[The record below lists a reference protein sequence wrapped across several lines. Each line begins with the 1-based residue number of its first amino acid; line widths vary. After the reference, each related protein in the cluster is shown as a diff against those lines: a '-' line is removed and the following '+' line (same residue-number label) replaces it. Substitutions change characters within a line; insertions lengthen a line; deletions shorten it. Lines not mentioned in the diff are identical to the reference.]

1 MKHFLLF
8 FLGMSQLVLAQQ
20 EKAFKHNV
28 SSNETIKE
36 IAKKY
41 NVSEKEILRL
51 NPGAENGLKE
61 NTQLLIPNN
70 NSISYL
76 LKKNDV
82 KAEAYVAHQVQP
94 KETLYGISRQHNTTI
109 EAIQLANP
117 EILKEGLKV
126 GQTLNIPSV
135 KVATTPTP
143 KAVPMVTGNV
153 HEVQPKETLFS
164 IARLYNVSVKD
175 LDALNTEVLK
185 EGLKIGMK
193 ITIPNKKKT
202 ISGQAR
208 IINNETV
215 FHVVQPKETKYSI
228 SKKYGITIEQLELQ
242 NPEIINGLTEG
253 NKLAINKSMLKAKNE
268 NEELMIALA
277 EKQAVV
283 EKSKAQNAKI
293 EDLED
298 RLTVQKELNKKM
310 ITLNKLN
317 INLNAI
323 DETKTGS
330 VEKLR
335 LVLDANK
342 KIQDVLIGK
351 LDSLASTMERDLADL
366 KNRDV
371 ETLEE
376 SKKLEKESYQNII
389 ETDNL
394 ILGLKRDLA
403 ENRKIYTGIM
413 QKVHRITVQENQ
425 EYKKKVKANL
435 SDKDLA
441 SIDEIN
447 KLSEDQLANEKKNDA
462 LLAKVAS
469 IDAEKKDELKRKI
482 SKATFYSSEA
492 REYDDKL
499 AQVKLQRYQKTA
511 EENQKD
517 VATTTTLPEAAEI
530 RKQLNENIVDEKHPT
545 KMEIIRNLK
554 DLEDGFYMVAQVTDD
569 TAKRDAYAIQ
579 LTDAGETKSSF
590 FYNVNTLSYYV
601 YTKIFKTADEAIY
614 EYKTKINDP
623 LFSGLFIVQIAK
635 EQ

>member
-8 FLGMSQLVLAQQ
+8 FLGMTQLVLAQQ
-20 EKAFKHNV
+20 EKSFKHNV
-28 SSNETIKE
+28 SSNETITE

-41 NVSEKEILRL
+41 NVSEKEILKL

-82 KAEAYVAHQVQP
+82 KAVEYKQHEVTA
-94 KETLYGISRQHNTTI
+94 KETLYSISRQHKVTI
-109 EAIQLANP
+109 EDLQQANP
-117 EILKEGLKV
+117 DILKEGLKI
-126 GQTLNIPSV
+126 GQTLNIPNGNGI
-135 KVATTPTP
+135 TTSKPTQ
-143 KAVPMVTGNV
+143 TLSGNV

-175 LDALNTEVLK
+175 LDALNTEALK
-185 EGLKIGMK
+185 DGLKIGMK
-193 ITIPNKKKT
+193 IAIPNKKKT

-215 FHVVQPKETKYSI
+215 FHVVQPKETKYAI

-253 NKLAINKSMLKAKNE
+253 NKLAINKSMLKANNE

-366 KNRDV
+366 RNKDV

>member
-1 MKHFLLF
+1 MKQFLLL

-20 EKAFKHNV
+20 EKSFKHTIAT
-28 SSNETIKE
+28 NETLSE
-36 IAKKY
+36 IARKY
-41 NVSEKEILRL
+41 NVSEKELIRL
-51 NPGAENGLKE
+51 NPGAENGLQE
-61 NTQLLIPNN
+61 NTQLVIPNN

-82 KAEAYVAHQVQP
+82 KAVEYKQHEVTA
-94 KETLYGISRQHNTTI
+94 KETLYSISRQHKVTI
-109 EAIQLANP
+109 EDLQQANP
-117 EILKEGLKV
+117 DILKEGLKI
-126 GQTLNIPSV
+126 GQTLNIPNESL
-135 KVATTPTP
+135 VATP
-143 KAVPMVTGNV
+143 KATPALNGNL

-175 LDALNTEVLK
+175 LDELNAEALK
-185 EGLKIGMK
+185 DGLKIGLK

-208 IINNETV
+208 IINKETV
-215 FHVVQPKETKYSI
+215 FHVVQAKETKYSI
-228 SKKYGITIEQLELQ
+228 AKKYGITIEQLELQ
-242 NPEIINGLTEG
+242 NPEIINGLSEG
-253 NKLAINKSMLKAKNE
+253 NKLAINKSMLKANNE

-277 EKQAVV
+277 EKQAVM
-283 EKSKAQNAKI
+283 EKAKVQNAKI

-366 KNRDV
+366 KNSDV

-376 SKKLEKESYQNII
+376 SKKLEKESHQNII
-389 ETDNL
+389 ETDKL

-435 SDKDLA
+435 SDNDLA
-441 SIDEIN
+441 SIAEIN

-462 LLAKVAS
+462 LLAKVAT

-511 EENQKD
+511 EETRKD
-517 VATTTTLPEAAEI
+517 VATNTTLPEASEI
-530 RKQLNENIVDEKHPT
+530 RKELNENIVDEKHPT

-554 DLEDGFYMVAQVTDD
+554 DLEEGYYMVAQVADE
-569 TAKRDAYAIQ
+569 ASQRDAFAIKF
-579 LTDAGETKSSF
+579 TDAGETKTSF

-614 EYKTKINDP
+614 EYRTKVNNP
-623 LFSGLFIVQIAK
+623 LFSSLFIVQITK

>member
-8 FLGMSQLVLAQQ
+8 FLGMTQLVLAQQ
-20 EKAFKHNV
+20 EKSFKHNV
-28 SSNETIKE
+28 SSNETITE

-41 NVSEKEILRL
+41 NVSEKEILKL

-82 KAEAYVAHQVQP
+82 KAVEYKQHEVTA
-94 KETLYGISRQHNTTI
+94 KETLYSISRQHKVTI
-109 EAIQLANP
+109 EDLQQANP
-117 EILKEGLKV
+117 DILKEGLKI
-126 GQTLNIPSV
+126 GQTLNIPNGNGI
-135 KVATTPTP
+135 TTSKP
-143 KAVPMVTGNV
+143 AQILSGNV

-175 LDALNTEVLK
+175 LDALNTEALK
-185 EGLKIGMK
+185 DGLKIGMK
-193 ITIPNKKKT
+193 IAIPNKKKT

-215 FHVVQPKETKYSI
+215 FHVVQPKETKYAI

-253 NKLAINKSMLKAKNE
+253 NKLAINKSMLKANNE

-366 KNRDV
+366 RNKDV

-403 ENRKIYTGIM
+403 ENRKIYTSIM

-447 KLSEDQLANEKKNDA
+447 KLSEDQLANEKKNDV
-462 LLAKVAS
+462 LFAKVAS

-517 VATTTTLPEAAEI
+517 VATTTTLPESSEI

-545 KMEIIRNLK
+545 RMEIIRNLK
-554 DLEDGFYMVAQVTDD
+554 DLEDGFYMVAHVTDD
-569 TAKRDAYAIQ
+569 AAQRDAYAIK
-579 LTDAGETKSSF
+579 LTDAGETKTSF

-601 YTKIFKTADEAIY
+601 YTKIFPTADEAIY
-614 EYKTKINDP
+614 EYKTKVNNP
-623 LFSGLFIVQIAK
+623 LFSGIFIVQIAK

>member
-8 FLGMSQLVLAQQ
+8 FLGMTQLVLAQQ
-20 EKAFKHNV
+20 EKSFKHNV
-28 SSNETIKE
+28 SSNETITE

-41 NVSEKEILRL
+41 NVSEKEILKL

-82 KAEAYVAHQVQP
+82 KAVEYKQHEVTA
-94 KETLYGISRQHNTTI
+94 KETLYSISRQHKVTI
-109 EAIQLANP
+109 EDLQQANP
-117 EILKEGLKV
+117 DILKEGLKI
-126 GQTLNIPSV
+126 GQTLNIPDGNGI
-135 KVATTPTP
+135 ATTKPAQTLI
-143 KAVPMVTGNV
+143 GNV

-175 LDALNTEVLK
+175 LDALNTEALK
-185 EGLKIGMK
+185 DGLKIGMR
-193 ITIPNKKKT
+193 IAIPNKKKT

-215 FHVVQPKETKYSI
+215 FHVVQPKETKYAI

-242 NPEIINGLTEG
+242 NPEIINGLTVG
-253 NKLAINKSMLKAKNE
+253 NKLAINKSMLKANNE

-366 KNRDV
+366 RNRDV

-441 SIDEIN
+441 SIEEIN

-462 LLAKVAS
+462 LLAKVAT

-517 VATTTTLPEAAEI
+517 VATTTTLPEASEI
-530 RKQLNENIVDEKHPT
+530 RKELNENIVDEKHPT
-545 KMEIIRNLK
+545 RMEIIRNLK
-554 DLEDGFYMVAQVTDD
+554 DLEDGFYMVAHVTDD
-569 TAKRDAYAIQ
+569 AAQRDAYAIK
-579 LTDAGETKSSF
+579 LTDAGETKTSF

-601 YTKIFKTADEAIY
+601 YTKIFPTADEAIY
-614 EYKTKINDP
+614 EYKTKVNNP
-623 LFSGLFIVQIAK
+623 LFSGIFIVQIAK

>member
-8 FLGMSQLVLAQQ
+8 FLGMTQLVLAQQ
-20 EKAFKHNV
+20 EKSFKHNV
-28 SSNETIKE
+28 SSNETITE

-41 NVSEKEILRL
+41 NVSEKEILKL

-76 LKKNDV
+76 LKKNDL
-82 KAEAYVAHQVQP
+82 KAVEYKQHEVTA
-94 KETLYGISRQHNTTI
+94 KETLYSISRQHKVTI
-109 EAIQLANP
+109 EDLQQANP
-117 EILKEGLKV
+117 DILKEGLKI
-126 GQTLNIPSV
+126 GQTLNIPN
-135 KVATTPTP
+135 
-143 KAVPMVTGNV
+143 GNGITASKPAQILSGNL

-175 LDALNTEVLK
+175 LDALNTEALK
-185 EGLKIGMK
+185 DGLKIGMK
-193 ITIPNKKKT
+193 IAIPNKKKT

-215 FHVVQPKETKYSI
+215 FHLVQPKETKYAI

-253 NKLAINKSMLKAKNE
+253 NKLAINKSMLKANNE

-366 KNRDV
+366 RNKDV

-376 SKKLEKESYQNII
+376 SKKLEKESYRNII

-462 LLAKVAS
+462 LFAKVAS

-517 VATTTTLPEAAEI
+517 VATTTTLPEASEI

-545 KMEIIRNLK
+545 RMEIIRNLK
-554 DLEDGFYMVAQVTDD
+554 DLEDGFYMVAHVTDD
-569 TAKRDAYAIQ
+569 AAQRDAYAIK
-579 LTDAGETKSSF
+579 LTDAGETKTSF

-601 YTKIFKTADEAIY
+601 YTKIFPTADEAIY
-614 EYKTKINDP
+614 EYKTKVNNP
-623 LFSGLFIVQIAK
+623 LFSGIFIVQIAK

>member
-8 FLGMSQLVLAQQ
+8 FLGMTQLVIAQQ
-20 EKAFKHNV
+20 EKSFKHNV
-28 SSNETIKE
+28 SSNETITE

-41 NVSEKEILRL
+41 NVSEKEILKL

-82 KAEAYVAHQVQP
+82 KAVEYKQHEVTA
-94 KETLYGISRQHNTTI
+94 KETLYSISRQHKVTI
-109 EAIQLANP
+109 EDLQQANP
-117 EILKEGLKV
+117 DILKEGLKI
-126 GQTLNIPSV
+126 GQTLNIPNGNGI
-135 KVATTPTP
+135 ATTKPAQTL
-143 KAVPMVTGNV
+143 TGNV

-175 LDALNTEVLK
+175 LDALNTEALK
-185 EGLKIGMK
+185 DGLKIGMR
-193 ITIPNKKKT
+193 IAIPNKKKT

-215 FHVVQPKETKYSI
+215 FHVVQPKETKYAI

-242 NPEIINGLTEG
+242 NPEIINGLTVG
-253 NKLAINKSMLKAKNE
+253 NKLAINKSMLKANNE

-366 KNRDV
+366 RNRDV

-441 SIDEIN
+441 SIEEIN

-462 LLAKVAS
+462 LLAKVAT

-517 VATTTTLPEAAEI
+517 VATTTTLPEASEI
-530 RKQLNENIVDEKHPT
+530 RKELNENIVDEKHPT
-545 KMEIIRNLK
+545 RMEIIRNLK
-554 DLEDGFYMVAQVTDD
+554 DLEDGFYMVAHVTDD
-569 TAKRDAYAIQ
+569 AAQRDAYAIK
-579 LTDAGETKSSF
+579 LTDAGETKTSF

-601 YTKIFKTADEAIY
+601 YTKIFPTADEAIY
-614 EYKTKINDP
+614 EYKTKVNNP
-623 LFSGLFIVQIAK
+623 LFSGIFIVQIAK

>member
-1 MKHFLLF
+1 MKHFLLL

-20 EKAFKHNV
+20 EKSFKHTV
-28 SSNETIKE
+28 TSNETIAQ

-41 NVSEKEILRL
+41 NVSEKEILKL
-51 NPGAENGLKE
+51 NPGAENGLQE

-76 LKKNDV
+76 LKKSDV
-82 KAEAYVAHQVQP
+82 KAVEYKKHQVLS
-94 KETLYGISRQHNTTI
+94 KETLYGISRQHNVTI
-109 EAIQLANP
+109 EAIQNANP
-117 EILKEGLKV
+117 DLLTVGLKE
-126 GQTLNIPSV
+126 GQTLNIPDGKETV
-135 KVATTPTP
+135 VP
-143 KAVPMVTGNV
+143 KKENAISGNV

-175 LDALNTEVLK
+175 LDALNAETLK

-193 ITIPNKKKT
+193 IAIPNKKKT

-228 SKKYGITIEQLELQ
+228 SRKYGITIEQLELQ

-330 VEKLR
+330 VEKLK
-335 LVLDANK
+335 LILDANK

-366 KNRDV
+366 KEKDV

-389 ETDNL
+389 ETDKL

-403 ENRKIYTGIM
+403 ENRKIYSGIM

-425 EYKKKVKANL
+425 EYKKKVRANL
-435 SDKDLA
+435 SDKDLT
-441 SIDEIN
+441 SIAEIN
-447 KLSEDQLANEKKNDA
+447 KLSEGQLANEKKNDA
-462 LLAKVAS
+462 LLAKVES
-469 IDAEKKDELKRKI
+469 IDAEKKNELKRKI

-499 AQVKLQRYQKTA
+499 AQVKLQRYQKTV
-511 EENQKD
+511 EESKKD
-517 VATTTTLPEAAEI
+517 VATTTEVLETTEI
-530 RKQLNENIVDEKHPT
+530 RKQLNENVVDEKNPT
-545 KMEIIRNLK
+545 KIEVIRNLK
-554 DLEDGFYMVAQVTDD
+554 DLEDGFYLVAKVFGE
-569 TAKRDAYAIQ
+569 AAERDAFAIQ
-579 LTDAGETKSSF
+579 LTDAGETKTNF

-601 YTKIFKTADEAIY
+601 YTKIFQTADEAIY
-614 EYKTKINDP
+614 EYKTKVNNP
-623 LFSGLFIVQIAK
+623 LFEHLFIVQINK

>member
-1 MKHFLLF
+1 MKHFLLL

-20 EKAFKHNV
+20 EKSFKHTV
-28 SSNETIKE
+28 TAAETITQ

-41 NVSEKEILRL
+41 NVSEKEILKL
-51 NPGAENGLKE
+51 NPGAENGLQE

-82 KAEAYVAHQVQP
+82 KAVEYKKHQVLS
-94 KETLYGISRQHNTTI
+94 KETLYGISRQHNVTI
-109 EAIQLANP
+109 EAIQNANP
-117 EILKEGLKV
+117 DLLTVGLKE
-126 GQTLNIPSV
+126 GQTLNIPEGNETTAPKKESV
-135 KVATTPTP
+135 IS
-143 KAVPMVTGNV
+143 GNV

-175 LDALNTEVLK
+175 LDALNAEALK

-193 ITIPNKKKT
+193 IAIPNKKKT

-215 FHVVQPKETKYSI
+215 FHMVQPKETKYSI
-228 SKKYGITIEQLELQ
+228 SRKYGITIEQLELQ
-242 NPEIINGLTEG
+242 NPEIINGLVEG
-253 NKLAINKSMLKAKNE
+253 NKLAINKSVLKAKNE

-283 EKSKAQNAKI
+283 EKSKAQNTKI

-330 VEKLR
+330 VEKLK
-335 LVLDANK
+335 LILDANK

-366 KNRDV
+366 KEKDV

-389 ETDNL
+389 ETDKL
-394 ILGLKRDLA
+394 ITGLKRDLA
-403 ENRKIYTGIM
+403 ENRKIYSGIM
-413 QKVHRITVQENQ
+413 QKVHRITVQENL

-441 SIDEIN
+441 SIEEIN
-447 KLSEDQLANEKKNDA
+447 RLSEGQLANEKKNDE
-462 LLAKVAS
+462 LLAKVES
-469 IDAEKKDELKRKI
+469 IDTEKKNELKRKI

-499 AQVKLQRYQKTA
+499 ALVKLQRYQKTA
-511 EENQKD
+511 EESKKD
-517 VATTTTLPEAAEI
+517 VATTTETPEATEI
-530 RKQLNENIVDEKHPT
+530 RKQLNENIIDAKNPT
-545 KMEIIRNLK
+545 KIEVIRNLK
-554 DLEDGFYMVAQVTDD
+554 DLEDGFYLVANVFGE
-569 TAKRDAYAIQ
+569 AAERDAFAIK
-579 LTDAGETKSSF
+579 LTDAGETKTSF

-601 YTKIFKTADEAIY
+601 YTKIFQTADEAIY
-614 EYKTKINDP
+614 EYKTKVNNP
-623 LFSGLFIVQIAK
+623 LFEHLFIVQLTK